1 MTFKKKFLAQ
11 SMALVVLL
19 FTASGMVWAMA
30 PMQDQ
35 PDLVDKA
42 RTLARQ
48 GKEYRGEALKLL
60 EDRLA
65 ERPTD
70 GDARTL
76 YGVVLSWEGRYDES
90 REQLSR
96 VLAKNP
102 DHSDAL
108 PALINVELWS
118 DHPERAE
125 QLAREA
131 LLRHPDDTQLMY
143 VQARAL
149 RNMHQDREAIQTID
163 RLLAYDPNNKDART
177 MRRSLEQVERVWE
190 VSVDHS
196 YDFFSDGRDGQHLT
210 AFQVRR
216 GTSAGSVIGRFS
228 IANRF
233 GKTSYQEEMDYYPSF
248 RPGTYGY
255 LNVGISDAI
264 LFPRY
269 RVGADLFQTLPK
281 SFEGSVGYRHLGFSD
296 GVNIWT
302 FALAKYYSNWLFTGR
317 EFLTPSDIGVSKTTL
332 LSARRFL
339 GNEGFHD
346 YIQFKYSRGASPALA
361 RTNLNI
367 ESLDSQRFSVD
378 FDKVFRNRWAAAFS
392 TGVAQEQQVNSTPS
406 LRRYNLEGTLY
417 YRF

>member
-1 MTFKKKFLAQ
+1 MTLKLRSCAL
-11 SMALVVLL
+11 SLVVVL
-19 FTASGMVWAMA
+19 FTAPGMVWAMA
-30 PMQDQ
+30 PKMQEQD
-35 PDLVDKA
+35 VDVVAKA
-42 RTLARQ
+42 RNLSRQ

-96 VLAKNP
+96 VLARNP

-149 RNMHQDREAIQTID
+149 RNMHQEKEAIQTID
-163 RLLAYDPNNKDART
+163 RLLAYDPNNKDARS
-177 MRRSLEQVERVWE
+177 MRRSLEQVERTWE

-196 YDFFSDGRDGQHLT
+196 YDFFSDGRNGQHLT

-216 GTSAGSVIGRFS
+216 GTHVGSVIGRFS

-255 LNVGISDAI
+255 LNVGVSDNI

-269 RVGADLFQTLPK
+269 RVGADIFQTLPK
-281 SFEGSVGYRHLGFSD
+281 SFEGSFGYRHLGFSD

-339 GNEGFHD
+339 GAEGYHD

-361 RTNLNI
+361 TTNLGV

-378 FDKVFRNRWAAAFS
+378 FDKVFMNRWAAAFS
-392 TGVAQEQQVNSTPS
+392 TGVATEQQINGNSA